1 MTEKRFLLRY
11 QEQDGTTRTVALE
24 GTEWTLGRAPE
35 NRIQL
40 SEPTVSRHHAL
51 LRRQGDSFFLRELQP
66 RNPVLDANLRPIF
79 QEGSE
84 DGPSVKEM
92 KLPPGKPF
100 LLGTTWVWVEPLE
113 EDTQSSTTVPG
124 EPYQVPSLNGL
135 KDLREWAENLSNPA
149 DNESRSEGALRCLAR
164 ILPYQRGLV
173 GLFEEGNRLR
183 SLAYLQPQGRGNPTK
198 PKMVVSDTVA
208 MKVRNTRKPL
218 LVTNTLEDATLQDR
232 ESVIALGI
240 RSVMAIPLAWD
251 DEVKGLFYLDRGKR
265 SKPFTKDDLNA
276 AALVAH
282 ILSFALKIH
291 EMESGAVLWAARME
305 RIPGLPPSG
314 AEPPRVSDP
323 DLEVVG
329 SSKVF
334 QDHLSLLRDVADH
347 DVSILVVGETGSG
360 KETAAR
366 LIHSWSSRRGGPF
379 VSLKCGAL
387 QDTLLEMELFGYS
400 PKAAISGMNPQ
411 GKKGR
416 IQLAQGGTLFLDEIG
431 DLSPSAQAKLLEVLE
446 NREVKPLG
454 SEDKVPVD
462 IRLIA
467 ATGRDLEILVET
479 GEFLKDLY
487 TRISAFTVRVP
498 TLRERGEDILALAK
512 AFLAQKAKSL
522 SISPPRISPA
532 AATLLTAYSWPGN
545 VRELKHIMGQA
556 LILGARK
563 LVTPEELPPELRRA
577 SPTVPIVRLPLSTV
591 ERVHIQKV
599 LAFCKGNV
607 RMAARVLGIATSTL
621 YEKIKR
627 YGLEGEVNRRRR
639 VRRELAKR
647 GGDGS
652 GVQDFFK
659 EEEVDLDDD
668 EEDDDEDMEAQEEG
682 NPDLKD

>member
-1 MTEKRFLLRY
+1 MELIMTEKRFLLRY
-11 QEQDGTTRTVALE
+11 QEQDGATKTVALE

-35 NRIQL
+35 NRIRL

-51 LRRQGDSFFLRELQP
+51 LRRQGNTFYLRELQP
-66 RNPVLDANLRPIF
+66 RNPILDENLRPLF
-79 QEGSE
+79 QEADE
-84 DGPSVKEM
+84 DGPTVKEM
-92 KLPPGKPF
+92 ELPPGKPF
-100 LLGTTWVWVEPLE
+100 LLGTTWVWVEPVE
-113 EDTQSSTTVPG
+113 ERAEDNTTLQS

-135 KDLREWAENLSNPA
+135 KDLREWAESLSHPA
-149 DNESRSEGALRCLAR
+149 DNESRAEGALRCLAR
-164 ILPYQRGLV
+164 ILAYQRGLV

-208 MKVRNTRKPL
+208 MKVRNTRKPF

-240 RSVMAIPLAWD
+240 RSVIAVPLAWD
-251 DEVKGLFYLDRGKR
+251 DEVKGLLYLDRGKR
-265 SKPFTKDDLNA
+265 SKPFTENDLHVS
-276 AALVAH
+276 ALVSQ
-282 ILSFALKIH
+282 ILSLSFKIH
-291 EMESGAVLWAARME
+291 EMESGAVLWAARGE
-305 RIPGLPPSG
+305 TIPGSVSAG
-314 AEPPRVSDP
+314 APQPMPADP

-334 QDHLSLLRDVADH
+334 QEHLALLRDVADH
-347 DVSILVVGETGSG
+347 DVSVLVIGEPGSG

-366 LIHSWSSRRGGPF
+366 LIHSWSSRAGKPF

-387 QDTLLEMELFGYS
+387 RDSLLEMELFGYS
-400 PKAAISGMNPQ
+400 PKAGAAPMGPQ
-411 GKKGR
+411 PKKGR
-416 IQLAQGGTLFLDEIG
+416 IQLAQEGTLFLDEIG
-431 DLSPSAQAKLLEVLE
+431 DLSLPAQEKLLQVLE
-446 NREVKPLG
+446 TGEIQPLG
-454 SEDKVPVD
+454 SDEKIPVD
-462 IRLIA
+462 FRLIA
-467 ATGRDLEILVET
+467 ATGRDLESMVET
-479 GEFLKDLY
+479 GEFLEPLY
-487 TRISAFTVRVP
+487 SRISAFVVRVP
-498 TLRERGEDILALAK
+498 SLRERGEDIMALAK
-512 AFLAQKAKSL
+512 AFLAKKAKSL

-627 YGLEGEVNRRRR
+627 YGLEGEVNRRRK
-639 VRRELAKR
+639 VRRELAKK
-647 GGDGS
+647 GGEGP
-652 GVQDFFK
+652 GAGEFFN
-659 EEEVDLDDD
+659 EDDVDLDEEEED
-668 EEDDDEDMEAQEEG
+668 EESMEER
-682 NPDLKD
+682 NPTR

>member
-11 QEQDGTTRTVALE
+11 QEQDGTAKTVPLE

-51 LRRQGDSFFLRELQP
+51 LRRQGDQFFLRELQP
-66 RNPVLDANLRPIF
+66 RNPILDENLRPLF
-79 QEGSE
+79 PETEEE
-84 DGPSVKEM
+84 DPAVKEM
-92 KLPPGKPF
+92 ELPLGKPF
-100 LLGTTWVWVEPLE
+100 LLGTTWVWVEPE
-113 EDTQSSTTVPG
+113 EQETQENTTVQG
-124 EPYQVPSLNGL
+124 EPFQVPSLNGL
-135 KDLREWAENLSNPA
+135 KDLREWAETLSTPA
-149 DNESRSEGALRCLAR
+149 DNESRADGALRCLAR
-164 ILPYQRGLV
+164 LIPYQRGLV
-173 GLFEEGNRLR
+173 GIFEEGNRLR

-208 MKVRNTRKPL
+208 MKVRNSRKPL
-218 LVTNTLEDATLQDR
+218 LVTNTLEDSTLQDR

-251 DEVKGLFYLDRGKR
+251 DEVKGLLYLDRGKR
-265 SKPFTKDDLNA
+265 SKAFTQNDLDLA
-276 AALVAH
+276 VLGAQ

-291 EMESGAVLWAARME
+291 EMESSAVLWAARME
-305 RIPGLPPSG
+305 RIPGLSQGGPEVPK
-314 AEPPRVSDP
+314 VIDP

-334 QDHLSLLRDVADH
+334 QDHLRLLRDVADH
-347 DVSILVVGETGSG
+347 DVPLLVVGEAGSG

-366 LIHSWSSRRGGPF
+366 LIHSWSSRAGGPF

-387 QDTLLEMELFGYS
+387 QEHLLEMELFGYT
-400 PKAAISGMNPQ
+400 PQAAITGMNPQ

-416 IQLAQGGTLFLDEIG
+416 IELAQGGTLFLDEIG
-431 DLSPSAQAKLLEVLE
+431 DLSPSVQAKLLEVLE
-446 NREVKPLG
+446 NRSLKPLG
-454 SEDKVPVD
+454 SEESTPVD
-462 IRLIA
+462 VRIIA
-467 ATGRDLEILVET
+467 ATGRDLQAMAAM
-479 GEFLKDLY
+479 GEFLPELY
-487 TRISAFTVRVP
+487 ERISAFTVRVP
-498 TLRERGEDILALAK
+498 SLRERGEDILALAK

-532 AATLLTAYSWPGN
+532 AATLLTSYSWPGN

-556 LILGARK
+556 IILGARK

-639 VRRELAKR
+639 VRRELAKK
-647 GGDGS
+647 GADDAIGEQEVFDEDELEEGD
-652 GVQDFFK
+652 
-659 EEEVDLDDD
+659 EEED
-668 EEDDDEDMEAQEEG
+668 EELPRREGKSSEA
-682 NPDLKD
+682 

>member
-1 MTEKRFLLRY
+1 MTEKRFILRY
-11 QEQDGTTRTVALE
+11 QEQDGTSRTVALE

-35 NRIQL
+35 NRIRL

-51 LRRQGDSFFLRELQP
+51 LRRQGNTFFLRELQP
-66 RNPVLDANLRPIF
+66 RNPILDENLRPLF
-79 QEGSE
+79 HEAEE
-84 DGPSVKEM
+84 DGPTVKEM
-92 KLPPGKPF
+92 ELTPGKPF
-100 LLGTTWVWVEPLE
+100 LLGTTWVWVESAE
-113 EDTQSSTTVPG
+113 ENAENPSTQQN

-135 KDLREWAENLSNPA
+135 KELQEWAGSLAEPR
-149 DNESRSEGALRCLAR
+149 DNESRADGALRCLAR
-164 ILPYQRGLV
+164 ILSYQRGLV

-208 MKVRNTRKPL
+208 MKVRNSRKPL

-251 DEVKGLFYLDRGKR
+251 DEVKGLLYLDRGKR
-265 SKPFTKDDLNA
+265 SKPFTQNDLHA
-276 AALVAH
+276 STLVAH
-282 ILSFALKIH
+282 VLALSLKIH
-291 EMESGAVLWAARME
+291 EMESGAVLWAARTEMA
-305 RIPGLPPSG
+305 PALSQAG
-314 AEPPRVSDP
+314 AHTPVATDP

-334 QDHLSLLRDVADH
+334 QDHLALLRDVADH
-347 DVSILVVGETGSG
+347 DASVLVWGETGSG

-366 LIHSWSSRRGGPF
+366 LIHSWSSRAGKPF

-387 QDTLLEMELFGYS
+387 RDSLLEMELFGYS
-400 PKAAISGMNPQ
+400 PKPGTSRGGLHP
-411 GKKGR
+411 KKGR
-416 IQLAQGGTLFLDEIG
+416 IQLAQEGTLFLDEIG
-431 DLSPSAQAKLLEVLE
+431 DLSPSAQEKLLQVLE
-446 NREVKPLG
+446 TGEIQPLG
-454 SEDKVPVD
+454 SDEKIPVD
-462 IRLIA
+462 FRLIA
-467 ATGRDLEILVET
+467 ATGRDLESLVEA
-479 GEFLKDLY
+479 GEFRKDLY
-487 TRISAFTVRVP
+487 DRISSFVVRVP

-512 AFLAQKAKSL
+512 AFLAKKAKSL

-532 AATLLTAYSWPGN
+532 AAGLLSAYSWPGN
-545 VRELKHIMGQA
+545 VRELKHVMGQA

-627 YGLEGEVNRRRR
+627 YGLEGEVSRRRR
-639 VRRELAKR
+639 VRRELAKK
-647 GGDGS
+647 GGDLDS
-652 GVQDFFK
+652 MEFFN
-659 EEEVDLDDD
+659 EEEADLEDGE
-668 EEDDDEDMEAQEEG
+668 EEDEDEDEKIVEG
-682 NPDLKD
+682 KKPSK